1 MSDAPAKD
9 SGLPPTSV
17 APTAASSSA
26 SAHGHAPAT
35 GGAVSSAPD
44 APAKDVV
51 LLGPPTADGA
61 GVHVI
66 RARDERIE
74 TGELRAIQE
83 GKPITGEIVTLAPRK
98 DNPRVC
104 DVKDSYVPP
113 AMMSHKG
120 PAKVATDAYRE
131 GWDSIFGST
140 GQGAKKS
147 SKPTGAAN

>member
-9 SGLPPTSV
+9 SPAV
-17 APTAASSSA
+17 ASDS
-26 SAHGHAPAT
+26 
-35 GGAVSSAPD
+35 
-44 APAKDVV
+44 PAKDVV

-66 RARDERIE
+66 RAREERIE

-104 DVKDSYVPP
+104 DVKDSYRPP
-113 AMMSHKG
+113 AMSSHKG
-120 PAKVATDAYRE
+120 PAKVASEAYRE

-140 GQGAKKS
+140 TTKPS
-147 SKPTGAAN
+147 SKPPSAAN